1 MISIFLFSL
10 SKTSIAFTKPHS
22 HHLSATTRGI
32 RSKSGSFFTRL
43 QSGFG
48 KKLFGKEEVDPGKV
62 EGTDLRILKYPHP
75 KLRNDNDII
84 SSFDDEIKDIALQML
99 KVMYAADGIGLAAPQ
114 VGINKRLM
122 VFNEEGDIKATDKEM
137 ILCNPKIINKSNEQ
151 ITKEEGCLSFP
162 QIYGQVDRSSWIEIE
177 YNNLQGDVINER
189 LEGFPARIFQHEY
202 DHLDKILFI
211 DRLYGNDKEINKK
224 KLDKL
229 IKKYGPG
236 GAV

>member
-1 MISIFLFSL
+1 MLSSFLFSVT
-10 SKTSIAFTKPHS
+10 KTSMAFTKPYLHQ
-22 HHLSATTRGI
+22 LTTTRNI
-32 RSKSGSFFTRL
+32 RSKGGSIFTKL
-43 QSGFG
+43 GAGFG
-48 KKLFGKEEVDPGKV
+48 QKIFGKEEVDPGKV

-75 KLRNDNDII
+75 KLRNENDII
-84 SSFDDEIKDIALQML
+84 ISFDDEIKDIASQML
-99 KVMYAADGIGLAAPQ
+99 KVMYAAEGIGLAAPQ

-122 VFNEEGDIKATDKEM
+122 VFNEEGDINASDKEM
-137 ILCNPKIINKSNEQ
+137 ILCNPKIINKSDEKL
-151 ITKEEGCLSFP
+151 TKEEGCLSFP
-162 QIYGQVDRSSWIEIE
+162 QIYGQVDRFAWIEIE
-177 YNNLQGDVINER
+177 YNSIHGDIINER

-211 DRLYGNDKEINKK
+211 DRIHESDRDMNQK